1 MPRVVS
7 TPFSDL
13 REIRSL
19 MERSR
24 YFIGLSGLSGI
35 FAGLMALAGAGLV
48 AAYQVAGGRD
58 LVFINR
64 SLRLISEHPWG
75 IAPLPFL
82 ALTALFV
89 VTAALVGGYYFTA
102 RRARRVGQGLMDVKA
117 YKLAFH
123 LFVPLAV
130 GGTFC
135 LALIYHEHGGL
146 IAPATLIFYGLAIL
160 NGSGYAKEEVSYL
173 GYAEIVLGLIA
184 CFFVGYGLHFW
195 AVGFG
200 LCHIIYGAWMYRQY
214 DQA

>member
-1 MPRVVS
+1 MTKKVD
-7 TPFSDL
+7 TPISDL
-13 REIRSL
+13 RAIRSL

-24 YFIGLSGLSGI
+24 YFIGLSGLSGV
-35 FAGLMALAGAGLV
+35 FAGSVALVGAALV
-48 AAYQVAGGRD
+48 ASYQYAGGRD
-58 LVFINR
+58 VVFIAR

-82 ALTALFV
+82 ALVAFFV
-89 VTAALVGGYYFTA
+89 VVLALTGGYLFTA
-102 RRARRVGQGLMDVKA
+102 RRARRLGQDILDVKA

-130 GGTFC
+130 GGVFC

-146 IAPATLIFYGLAIL
+146 IAPATLTFYGLAIL

-173 GYAEIVLGLIA
+173 GYTEILLGLTS

-200 LCHIIYGAWMYRQY
+200 LCHIIYGAWMYRKY